1 MKFLLSLFLV
11 SCFLFACN
19 QKNQLPET
27 IKGLKLNN
35 GGKWDAD
42 SATIVNVDFLQ
53 QIIAEENDKGL
64 NDFINR
70 ADKLQLGLNKII
82 SECKM
87 TGENHEVLHLWLVPL
102 IDKVKAL
109 KTTKSV
115 EDARLVY
122 TEITTIITIF
132 PKYFE

>member
-1 MKFLLSLFLV
+1 M
-11 SCFLFACN
+11 C
-19 QKNQLPET
+19 
-27 IKGLKLNN
+27 IR
-35 GGKWDAD
+35 D
-42 SATIVNVDFLQ
+42 
-53 QIIAEENDKGL
+53 
-64 NDFINR
+64 R
-70 ADKLQLGLNKII
+70 
-82 SECKM
+82 
-87 TGENHEVLHLWLVPL
+87 LHLWLVPL